1 MKHPFT
7 CGLGADQAVC
17 LAIENGNC
25 NLVSFCRVLNEQAK
39 TPTALIRETGP
50 SSVSHLPVEAKPA
63 DTADEM
69 DASAHSQASW
79 NAAGILA
86 SLGEMG

>member
-1 MKHPFT
+1 MSLSHSRTPKIGSVLVAAAALFM
-7 CGLGADQAVC
+7 AVP
-17 LAIENGNC
+17 I
-25 NLVSFCRVLNEQAK
+25 
-39 TPTALIRETGP
+39 
-50 SSVSHLPVEAKPA
+50 EAKPA

>member
-17 LAIENGNC
+17 QAIENGNC

-39 TPTALIRETGP
+39 LR
-50 SSVSHLPVEAKPA
+50 LR
-63 DTADEM
+63 
-69 DASAHSQASW
+69 
-79 NAAGILA
+79 
-86 SLGEMG
+86 

>member
-7 CGLGADQAVC
+7 CGLGTDQAVC
-17 LAIENGNC
+17 QAIENGNC

-39 TPTALIRETGP
+39 KPPALIRETGP
-50 SSVSHLPVEAKPA
+50 SSVSHLPSEIKPA
-63 DTADEM
+63 GAADEM
-69 DASAHSQASW
+69 DASVHSQASW
-79 NAAGILA
+79 NMAGILA

>member
-7 CGLGADQAVC
+7 CGLGTDQAVC
-17 LAIENGNC
+17 QAIENGNC

-39 TPTALIRETGP
+39 NSPALIRETGP
-50 SSVSHLPVEAKPA
+50 SSVSHLPAETKPA
-63 DTADEM
+63 GAADEM
-69 DASAHSQASW
+69 DSSAHSQASW
-79 NAAGILA
+79 YAAGILA

>member
-7 CGLGADQAVC
+7 CGLGTDQAVC
-17 LAIENGNC
+17 QAIENGNC

-39 TPTALIRETGP
+39 NPPALIRETGP
-50 SSVSHLPVEAKPA
+50 SSVIHLHAETKPSGA
-63 DTADEM
+63 ADEM

>member
-7 CGLGADQAVC
+7 CGLVTDQAVC
-17 LAIENGNC
+17 QAIENGNC

-39 TPTALIRETGP
+39 NPPALIRETGP
-50 SSVSHLPVEAKPA
+50 SSVSHLLAETKPA
-63 DTADEM
+63 GAADEM

>member
-17 LAIENGNC
+17 QAIEKGNC

-39 TPTALIRETGP
+39 DPPALIRETGP
-50 SSVSHLPVEAKPA
+50 SSVSNLPTQTRPA
-63 DTADEM
+63 SAADQL
-69 DASAHSQASW
+69 DAPAHSQTSW

>member
-17 LAIENGNC
+17 QAIENGNC

-39 TPTALIRETGP
+39 NPPALIRETGP
-50 SSVSHLPVEAKPA
+50 SSVSHLPAETKSEGA
-63 DTADEM
+63 ADEM

-79 NAAGILA
+79 NTAGILA

>member
-17 LAIENGNC
+17 QAIENGNC

-39 TPTALIRETGP
+39 TPPALIRETGP
-50 SSVSHLPVEAKPA
+50 SSVNHLPVEAKPA

-69 DASAHSQASW
+69 DAPAHSQASW
-79 NAAGILA
+79 NTAGILA

>member
-7 CGLGADQAVC
+7 CGLGTDQAVC
-17 LAIENGNC
+17 QAIENGNC
-25 NLVSFCRVLNEQAK
+25 NLVSFCRVLNEQEK
-39 TPTALIRETGP
+39 KPPALIRETGP
-50 SSVSHLPVEAKPA
+50 SSVSYLPSETKPA
-63 DTADEM
+63 GAADEM

-79 NAAGILA
+79 NMAGILA

>member
-7 CGLGADQAVC
+7 CGLGTDQAVC
-17 LAIENGNC
+17 QAIENGNC
-25 NLVSFCRVLNEQAK
+25 NLVAFCRVLNGQAQN
-39 TPTALIRETGP
+39 PPALIRETG
-50 SSVSHLPVEAKPA
+50 SSAVGHLSAGAKPVSAA
-63 DTADEM
+63 DAM
-69 DASAHSQASW
+69 DASARANAGW